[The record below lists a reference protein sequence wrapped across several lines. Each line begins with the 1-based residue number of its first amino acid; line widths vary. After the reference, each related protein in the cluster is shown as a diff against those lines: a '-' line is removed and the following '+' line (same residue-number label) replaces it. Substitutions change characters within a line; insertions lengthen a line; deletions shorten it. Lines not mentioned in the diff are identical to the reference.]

1 MVAAAVPEI
10 KRPPHRGGLCRGFGD
25 FLSRASQIGTAKSLL
40 LILLRATTK
49 QKESAESLEQLQR
62 DHLLKIGFSRS
73 QWINQVCDTINWSFG
88 RVRRK

>member
-1 MVAAAVPEI
+1 
-10 KRPPHRGGLCRGFGD
+10 
-25 FLSRASQIGTAKSLL
+25 L

-49 QKESAESLEQLQR
+49 QKESAELLEQLQR
-62 DHLLKIGFSRS
+62 DHLLKIGFSLS